1 MSTSTPTA
9 RQEPAIVPKEILLPF
24 VLLATCFAMWGLAN
38 NMTDPLVKAFL
49 KIFPELSNAQT
60 ALIQNAFYGA
70 YFVLAI
76 PGAVVARKF
85 GYKAGVLIGLGIYI
99 LGGLLFY
106 PASLMLSFSPF
117 LIAFF
122 VLAGG
127 LSILETNANPYI
139 IAMGPEATATRRLNL
154 AQSFNPVGSLIGLFL
169 CKFAILTKLEVV
181 NQRITDDMLAEEVTA
196 IQVEQLNI
204 VMMPYFIA
212 ALVLIALWAL
222 IATNKKMPDVKEH
235 DQKAH
240 VGETVRFL
248 LAKPNYIFSV
258 VAQFFYVGAQI
269 AVWTYTFH
277 YISGNLG
284 IEDSAAMNYHM
295 IAIISFSVSR
305 WIFTALMGRFQPST
319 LLAFAAVMGAI
330 CSLGVIFGGNID
342 FDGYI
347 PFVGDNPFTVGIVC
361 LILTSVFMSLMFPTI
376 FGLGSR
382 GLGEATKLGASGLIM
397 AILGGALLTL
407 LQGKLIDIFGGE
419 DKAMLGAAA
428 AKSYLVPLVCFVVIA
443 AYAFYVKA
451 AKIELQAESNTA

>member
-1 MSTSTPTA
+1 MSEQKPS
-9 RQEPAIVPKEILLPF
+9 AIVPKSILFPFILLS
-24 VLLATCFAMWGLAN
+24 TCFAMWGLAN

-49 KIFPELSNAQT
+49 KIFPELSTAQT

-76 PGAVVARKF
+76 PGAVIARKF
-85 GYKAGVLIGLGIYI
+85 GYKCGVLAGLGIYI

-106 PASLMLSFSPF
+106 PASLMLSFTPF
-117 LIAFF
+117 LFAFF

-139 IAMGPEATATRRLNL
+139 IAMGPEETATRRLNL

-181 NQRITDDMLAEEVTA
+181 NARIEEGMPADEVQA

-204 VMMPYFIA
+204 VMTPYFIA
-212 ALVLIALWAL
+212 ALVLIVLWVM
-222 IATNKKMPDVKEH
+222 IATNKKMPVIKEH
-235 DQKAH
+235 DKKAH
-240 VGETVRFL
+240 VGETISFL
-248 LAKPNYIFSV
+248 LSKPNYIFAV

-277 YISGNLG
+277 YITGQLG
-284 IEDSAAMNYHM
+284 VADSEAMNYHM
-295 IAIISFSVSR
+295 IAIISFSLSR
-305 WIFTALMGRFQPST
+305 WVFTALMAYFKPST
-319 LLAFAAVMGAI
+319 LLAFAAGMGTL
-330 CSLGVIFGGNID
+330 CSLGVIFGGD
-342 FDGYI
+342 KMAFQGYI
-347 PFVGDNPFTVGIVC
+347 PFVGEAPFTLGVIC
-361 LILTSVFMSLMFPTI
+361 LISTSVFMSLMFPTI

-407 LQGKLIDIFGGE
+407 LQGKLIDIFGGSE
-419 DKAMLGAAA
+419 EGMMGAAA
-428 AKSYLVPLVCFVVIA
+428 AKSYVVPLVCFIVIA
-443 AYAFYVKA
+443 VYAIYSMKSTDEA
-451 AKIELQAESNTA
+451 QSESA

>member
-1 MSTSTPTA
+1 MSSATKVP
-9 RQEPAIVPKEILLPF
+9 IVPKNILFPF
-24 VLLATCFAMWGLAN
+24 ILLATCFAMWGLSN

-49 KIFPELSNAQT
+49 GIFPELSTAQT

-76 PGAVVARKF
+76 PGAILARKF
-85 GYKAGVLIGLGIYI
+85 GYKTGVLVGLGVYI
-99 LGGLLFY
+99 IGGLLFY
-106 PASLMLSFSPF
+106 PASLMLQFSPF

-139 IAMGPEATATRRLNL
+139 IAMGPEETATRRLNL

-181 NQRITDDMLAEEVTA
+181 NMRIKEDMSAEEVIA
-196 IQVEQLNI
+196 IQVEQLDI
-204 VMMPYFIA
+204 VMTPYFIA
-212 ALVLIALWAL
+212 ALVLIVLWLL
-222 IATNKKMPDVKEH
+222 IATNKNMPAVKEH
-235 DQKAH
+235 DKKAH
-240 VGETVRFL
+240 VGQTISFL
-248 LAKPNYIFSV
+248 LSKKNYVFAV

-277 YISGNLG
+277 YITGQLD

-295 IAIISFSVSR
+295 IAIILFSISR
-305 WIFTALMGRFQPST
+305 WGFTGLMAKFQPSS
-319 LLAFAAVMGAI
+319 LLAFAACMGAA
-330 CSLGVIFGGNID
+330 CSLGVIFGGD
-342 FDGYI
+342 KMAFQGYI
-347 PFVGDNPFTVGIVC
+347 PFVGEAPFTLGIIC
-361 LILTSVFMSLMFPTI
+361 LIATSIFMSLMFPTI

-419 DKAMLGAAA
+419 EVMGAAA
-428 AKSYLVPLVCFVVIA
+428 AKSYVVPLICFIVIA
-443 AYAFYVKA
+443 AYAFYAIRGDRSV
-451 AKIELQAESNTA
+451 TT

>member
-1 MSTSTPTA
+1 MSQAAKTP
-9 RQEPAIVPKEILLPF
+9 IVPKEILFPF
-24 VLLATCFAMWGLAN
+24 ILLATCFAMWGLSN

-49 KIFPELSNAQT
+49 KIFPELSTAQT

-76 PGAVVARKF
+76 LGAVIARVY
-85 GYKAGVLIGLGIYI
+85 GYKKGVLAGLGVYI

-106 PASLMLSFSPF
+106 PASLMLQFSPF
-117 LIAFF
+117 LLAFF

-139 IAMGPEATATRRLNL
+139 ISMGPEETATRRLNL

-181 NQRITDDMLAEEVTA
+181 NATITEGMPADEVKA

-204 VMMPYFIA
+204 VMTPYFIA
-212 ALVLIALWAL
+212 ALVLIVLWTL
-222 IATNKKMPDVKEH
+222 IATNKNMPEIKEH
-235 DQKAH
+235 DHKAH
-240 VGETVRFL
+240 VGDTIKFL
-248 LAKPNYIFSV
+248 LSKPNYVFAV

-277 YISGNLG
+277 YITGQLG

-295 IAIISFSVSR
+295 IAIIAFSLSR
-305 WIFTALMGRFQPST
+305 WGFTALMAIFKPTT
-319 LLAFAAVMGAI
+319 LLAFAAIMGGV
-330 CSLGVIFGGNID
+330 CSLGVMFGGGIE
-342 FDGYI
+342 FEGYI
-347 PFVGDNPFTVGIVC
+347 PFVGAAPFTLGVVC
-361 LILTSVFMSLMFPTI
+361 LIATSVFMSLMFPTI

-407 LQGKLIDIFGGE
+407 LQGKLIDVFGG
-419 DKAMLGAAA
+419 DTMMGAAA
-428 AKSYLVPLVCFVVIA
+428 AKSYVVPLVCFIVIA
-443 AYAFYVKA
+443 AYAFYAMRGDKA
-451 AKIELQAESNTA
+451 DASEA